1 VLDARFIFELGALEH
16 LYAEWDALAVSNAL
30 PAMAPGWLL
39 AWWRHLAPEGALLR
53 AIEIRDGAELVGLAP
68 FFAVRAKRGGRVEYR
83 LLGNKLVAPLAL
95 LSVPGREHEV
105 ATATGQ
111 ALSQADPRPDL
122 IVLQATRVGSPWHL
136 SMRAGWLGRTR
147 PISFVYGRQPYPTVW
162 LQGTSVEAWL
172 ASRSSKF
179 RSSMRRLN
187 RRFDELGG
195 TWRMSTAD
203 TLRRDIESFQRLH
216 AARWLGRGHSTFVT
230 PGQRVVE
237 MLQDAG
243 DRLIGE
249 ERFRVWVMEIDGE
262 PIATDIY
269 LCAGGNVTGVN
280 CGWDERWKGLSPP
293 LLSTMHT
300 IEDSIERGE
309 TRLDMGAG
317 EESHKTRFAN
327 CDSPL
332 AWSVLMTP
340 GRRLAHTVA
349 QTAPGLATPAAR
361 DLARRRL
368 KPEQVDRLRDMQ
380 RRVRALRR
388 GVRGPRDPSA

>member
-1 VLDARFIFELGALEH
+1 VLDARFILELGALER

-30 PAMAPGWLL
+30 PVMAPAWLL
-39 AWWRHLAPEGALLR
+39 AWWRHLAPEGAVLR

-68 FFAVRAKRGGRVEYR
+68 FFAVQAKRGGLIEYR
-83 LLGNKLVAPLAL
+83 LLGIKLVAPLAL

-105 ATATGQ
+105 ARAAGQ

-122 IVLQATRVGSPWHL
+122 VVLQATRLGSPWHL
-136 SMRAGWLGRTR
+136 SVRAGWPGRK
-147 PISFVYGRQPYPTVW
+147 PISFVYGSQPYPTVW
-162 LQGTSVEAWL
+162 LQRVSLEAWL
-172 ASRSSKF
+172 ASRSAKF

-187 RRFDELGG
+187 RRFDEMGG
-195 TWRMSTAD
+195 TWRMSTEA
-203 TLRRDIESFQRLH
+203 TLRRDIETFQRLH

-230 PGQRVVE
+230 PGQRVVD
-237 MLQDAG
+237 MLEDAG
-243 DRLIGE
+243 RRLIAE
-249 ERFRVWVMEIDGE
+249 ERFRAWVMEIDGE

-269 LCAGGNVTGVN
+269 LCGGGNVTGVS
-280 CGWDERWKGLSPP
+280 CGWDERWKRLSPP
-293 LLSTMHT
+293 LLSTLRT

-309 TRLDMGAG
+309 MRLDMGAG
-317 EESHKTRFAN
+317 DESHKTRFAN

-340 GRRLAHTVA
+340 GRRLAQTVA

-368 KPEQVDRLRDMQ
+368 KPEQVDRLRDMR
-380 RRVRALRR
+380 RRVRVLRR
-388 GVRGPRDPSA
+388 VATGAHDPSA